1 MIMTT
6 ETRSLPLE
14 GATRPLP
21 LEGIRIA
28 DVTVVWAGPHV
39 TQLLAEWGAEV
50 IRVEPRTSV
59 QPLTRGAEL
68 VPQPRA
74 TLEMMMQLGMTLF
87 GYPDLEPGDE
97 YWERSPSFTSHA
109 RNKLSMTA
117 DIMTDEGREAFFR
130 LIEKCDVIVE
140 NNVPE
145 TIEKAG
151 ITYEQ
156 LRERNPNLIML
167 RMPAFGLD
175 GPYKNYRALGTHIE
189 GMIGHHY
196 LRGYTDADPEA
207 AGDVYTGD
215 AIAGVMGAFAVTMAL
230 RHRARTGEGQQI
242 ELSQAENFL
251 PMLGDF
257 ILDYT
262 VNQRDSEPQGNR
274 HRSHAPHNVY
284 PCTGDDEW
292 IAIDCD
298 SEDAWRAICEVL
310 GAPALLEDERF
321 TDMPLRHQNQ
331 RVLDRE
337 LAEYTRPRE
346 VMGLFLELQAAGVI
360 AGPLQNEARA
370 VACPQLLSR
379 GFFEELSSEAIGTH
393 NYPGL
398 NFRMRGTPNHLRTPS
413 PTLGQHNQYVYKD
426 VIGYTD
432 DEYAAAEATGQI
444 GAGYDPAILPP
455 RPE

>member
-1 MIMTT
+1 MTT
-6 ETRSLPLE
+6 E
-14 GATRPLP
+14 TRPLP
-21 LEGIRIA
+21 LEGVRIA

-68 VPQPRA
+68 APQPRPV
-74 TLEMMMQLGMTLF
+74 LDMMMQLGMTLF
-87 GYPDLEPGDE
+87 GYPDLEPGED
-97 YWERSPSFTSHA
+97 YWNRSPSFTSHG

-117 DIMTDEGREAFFR
+117 DVMTDEGRETFMR
-130 LIEKCDVIVE
+130 LIEQCDVVVE

-156 LRERNPNLIML
+156 LRERNPKLIML

-175 GPYKNYRALGTHIE
+175 GPYKNFRALGTHIE

-215 AIAGVMGAFAVTMAL
+215 AIAGVMGAFAITMAL
-230 RHRARTGEGQQI
+230 RHRARTGEGQLI

-262 VNQRDSEPQGNR
+262 VNERDSEPQGNR
-274 HRSHAPHNVY
+274 HRSHAPHSIY
-284 PCTGDDEW
+284 PCDGDDEW

-310 GAPALLEDERF
+310 GATDLLEDERF
-321 TDMPLRHQNQ
+321 ANMPSRHANQ
-331 RVLDRE
+331 VALDRA

-360 AGPLQNEARA
+360 AGPLQNEVRA
-370 VACPQLLSR
+370 VACPQLNAR
-379 GFFEELSSEAIGTH
+379 GFFEELTAESTGTH
-393 NYPGL
+393 SYPGL
-398 NFRMRGTPNHLRTPS
+398 NFRMRGTPNHLKLPAPS
-413 PTLGQHNQYVYKD
+413 LGEHNEYVYKE
-426 VIGYTD
+426 VMGYSD
-432 DEYAAAEATGQI
+432 DEYAAGEASGQI
-444 GAGYDPAILPP
+444 GTDYVEGLLPP
-455 RPE
+455 RTD

>member
-1 MIMTT
+1 MTT
-6 ETRSLPLE
+6 D
-14 GATRPLP
+14 TRPLP
-21 LEGIRIA
+21 LEGVRIA

-50 IRVEPRTSV
+50 IRVEPRTSI

-68 VPQPRA
+68 APQPRA
-74 TLEMMMQLGMTLF
+74 TLEMMMSLGMTLF
-87 GYPDLEPGDE
+87 GYPDLEPGDA

-117 DIMTDEGREAFFR
+117 DVMTDEGREHFFR
-130 LIEKCDVIVE
+130 LVEKSDVVIE

-151 ITYEQ
+151 ITYEE
-156 LRERNPNLIML
+156 LRERNPNIIML

-196 LRGYTDADPEA
+196 LRGYPDADPEA

-215 AIAGVMGAFAVTMAL
+215 AIAGVMGAFAVAMAV
-230 RHRARTGEGQQI
+230 RHRNRTGEGQQI

-251 PMLGDF
+251 PILGEF

-262 VNQRDSEPQGNR
+262 VNGRNADPQGNR
-274 HRSHAPHNVY
+274 HPFHAPHGIY
-284 PCTGDDEW
+284 PTAGDDEW

-298 SEDAWRAICEVL
+298 SEEAWHATCEVL
-310 GAPALLEDERF
+310 GADDLLEDDRF
-321 TDMPLRHQNQ
+321 DTMTARHPNQ
-331 RVLDRE
+331 SVLVRA

-346 VMGLFLELQAAGVI
+346 VMGLFLELQSEGVI
-360 AGPLQNEARA
+360 AGPLQNEVRA
-370 VACPQLLSR
+370 FACPQLLTR
-379 GFFEELSSEAIGTH
+379 GFFEELTSEATGIH
-393 NYPGL
+393 SYPGL
-398 NFRMRGTPNHLRTPS
+398 NFRMLHTANSLRTPA
-413 PTLGQHNQYVYKD
+413 PLLGEHNEYVYKQ
-426 VIGYTD
+426 VMGYTD
-432 DEYAAAEATGQI
+432 DEYAAAVASGQI
-444 GAGYDPAILPP
+444 GTAYVPEVLPP
-455 RPE
+455 RPV

>member
-1 MIMTT
+1 MTT
-6 ETRSLPLE
+6 PKTNNT
-14 GATRPLP
+14 ARPLP
-21 LEGIRIA
+21 LDGIRIA

-68 VPQPRA
+68 SPQPRPV
-74 TLEMMMQLGMTLF
+74 LDMMMQLGMTLF
-87 GYPDLEPGDE
+87 GYPDLDPGE
-97 YWERSPSFTSHA
+97 NYWERSPSFTSHA

-117 DIMTDEGREAFFR
+117 DIMTDEGHETFMR
-130 LIEKCDVIVE
+130 LIEQCDVVVE

-156 LRERNPNLIML
+156 LRERNPRLIML

-207 AGDVYTGD
+207 SGDVYTGD
-215 AIAGVMGAFAVTMAL
+215 AIAGVMGAFAVAMAL
-230 RHRARTGEGQQI
+230 RHRARTGEGQLI

-251 PMLGDF
+251 PILGDF

-262 VNQRDSEPQGNR
+262 VNGRDSDPQGNR
-274 HRSHAPHNVY
+274 HRFHAPHNVY

-298 SEDAWRAICEVL
+298 SEHAWHAICEVL
-310 GAPALLEDERF
+310 DAPALLGDERF
-321 TDMPLRHQNQ
+321 STMSLRHQNQ
-331 RVLDRE
+331 RVLDGL
-337 LAEYTRPRE
+337 LAGYTRPRE

-370 VACPQLLSR
+370 SVCPQLLSR
-379 GFFEELSSEAIGTH
+379 GFFEELTSEGTGTH
-393 NYPGL
+393 LYPGL
-398 NFRMRGTPNHLRTPS
+398 NFRMRDTPNQLRTPS
-413 PTLGQHNQYVYKD
+413 PLLGEHNEYVYKELL
-426 VIGYTD
+426 GLSD
-432 DEYAAAEATGQI
+432 DEYAAAEASGQI
-444 GAGYDPAILPP
+444 GSDYAPGVLPP
-455 RPE
+455 RTDQA

>member
-1 MIMTT
+1 MTNPDPNNT
-6 ETRSLPLE
+6 V
-14 GATRPLP
+14 RPLP
-21 LEGIRIA
+21 LDGVRIA

-50 IRVEPRTSV
+50 IRVEPLSSV
-59 QPLTRGAEL
+59 QPLTRAAEI
-68 VPQPRA
+68 VPQPRPV
-74 TLEMMMQLGMTLF
+74 LEMMMSLGMTLF
-87 GYPDLEPGDE
+87 GYPDLEPGDD
-97 YWERSPSFTSHA
+97 YWNRSPSFNSHA
-109 RNKLSMTA
+109 RNKLSSTA
-117 DIMTDEGREAFFR
+117 DIMTDEGRAAFFR
-130 LIEKCDVIVE
+130 LIEQCDVVVE

-156 LRERNPNLIML
+156 LREHNPKLIML

-215 AIAGVMGAFAVTMAL
+215 AIAGVMGAFAIAMAL
-230 RHRARTGEGQQI
+230 RHRARTGEGQLI

-251 PMLGDF
+251 PVLGDF

-262 VNQRDSEPQGNR
+262 VNQRDSAPQGNR
-274 HRSHAPHNVY
+274 HRFHAPHGVY
-284 PCTGDDEW
+284 PCDGDDEW

-310 GAPALLEDERF
+310 ATPDLLEDERF
-321 TDMPLRHQNQ
+321 ATMPARHASQ
-331 RVLDRE
+331 VALDRA
-337 LAEYTRPRE
+337 LAEYTQPRE

-370 VACPQLLSR
+370 FACPQLLSR
-379 GFFEELSSEAIGTH
+379 GFFEELTAESTGTH
-393 NYPGL
+393 MYPGL
-398 NFRMRGTPNHLRTPS
+398 NFKLRDTPNHLRAPA
-413 PTLGQHNQYVYKD
+413 PALGEHNEYVYKEL
-426 VIGYTD
+426 IGYSD
-432 DEYAAAEATGQI
+432 AEYAAGQASGQI
-444 GAGYDPAILPP
+444 DDRYADGVLPA
-455 RPE
+455 RND